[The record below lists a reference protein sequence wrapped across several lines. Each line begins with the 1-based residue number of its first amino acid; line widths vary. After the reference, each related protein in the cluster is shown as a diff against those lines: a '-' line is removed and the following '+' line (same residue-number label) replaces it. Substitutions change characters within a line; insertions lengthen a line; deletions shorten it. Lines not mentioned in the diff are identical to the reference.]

1 MTGWIVVFDLDDT
14 LVTRQGGPV
23 ILEDTL
29 AVLQKAIVKRDIDKS
44 VQYIYLYTY
53 NQSYDYIVNAVDVI
67 QQRVGLDPFDDYVF
81 IEDSR
86 EEPFRS
92 KSARRIKE
100 IYDTKHTEPLNEPED
115 FDSFKKRILFLDD
128 IMHEVLFADIGLEH
142 YALLGSPGDTQRQNE
157 IKKIL
162 NILEPLKGGR
172 RKTIRYRT
180 NHRRRTAK
188 N

>member
-14 LVTRQGGPV
+14 LVTRLDGPV

-29 AVLQKAIVKRDIDKS
+29 AVLKKAIVKRHVDKT

-53 NQSYDYIVNAVDVI
+53 NQSYDYIVNAVDAI
-67 QQRVGLDPFDDYVF
+67 QQRVGIDPFDDYVF

-92 KSARRIKE
+92 KSARRIQE
-100 IYDTKHTEPLNEPED
+100 IYNTKQTEPFNEPED

-128 IMHEVLFADIGLEH
+128 IMHEVLFDDIGVEH
-142 YALLGSPGDTQRQNE
+142 YALLGRPDGIQRQDE

-172 RKTIRYRT
+172 RRTIRYKLA
-180 NHRRRTAK
+180 HRRRTAK